1 MDGLLVGI
9 ILALF
14 SLVLAVVWD
23 IVKRGQETKRQDETV
38 LAAIRSEIINN
49 VTIID
54 RNINLI
60 LLELPG
66 IQVDLPG
73 LVRDMSVVEPLTLLR
88 NGGWEMLRVTIPKQ
102 LTERPD
108 TLTILNDF
116 FVLVEQLN
124 EVMRSREAFRVNNLA
139 LDTISLRLKAYDESV
154 IRHTI
159 LLIQSMMKLNPILKL
174 DIRPDKALDK
184 LLALKIPQ

>member
-1 MDGLLVGI
+1 LLVGI

-23 IVKRGQETKRQDETV
+23 IVKRGQEAKRQDETV

-66 IQVDLPG
+66 LG
-73 LVRDMSVVEPLTLLR
+73 KDMTVVEPLTLLR
-88 NGGWEMLRVTIPKQ
+88 SGGWEMLRLTIPEQ
-102 LTERPD
+102 LTKRPD

-116 FVLVEQLN
+116 FVLVEQSN

-139 LDTISLRLKAYDESV
+139 LDTIGSRLKAYDESV

-159 LLIQSMMKLNPILKL
+159 LLIQSMMKLNSILKL
-174 DIRPDKALDK
+174 DIHPDKALDK
-184 LLALKIPQ
+184 LLTLNVPQ